1 MYYYLNG
8 ILSFVTG
15 NMAVIDC
22 GGVGYKLT
30 VSGNTAGR
38 IGAHVGETVKL
49 YTYLSVREDAMEL
62 FGFETEREHTAFC
75 QLISVSGVGPKVAV
89 SILSTLTPEQFAA
102 AVISGDGKTLSRS
115 KGLGAKGA
123 ERIILELREKLTK
136 EYGAAVPAGA
146 AKVVAEAGGRTSDAV
161 NALLVLGYTKSEA
174 AEALA
179 GLDASAMTLEE
190 LITAALKKLMK

>member
-1 MYYYLNG
+1 M
-8 ILSFVTG
+8 
-15 NMAVIDC
+15 
-22 GGVGYKLT
+22 
-30 VSGNTAGR
+30 
-38 IGAHVGETVKL
+38 
-49 YTYLSVREDAMEL
+49 
-62 FGFETEREHTAFC
+62 
-75 QLISVSGVGPKVAV
+75 AV

-123 ERIILELREKLTK
+123 ERIILELREKISK
-136 EYGAAVPAGA
+136 EYGGVAPVGA

-174 AEALA
+174 VEALA

>member
-1 MYYYLNG
+1 M
-8 ILSFVTG
+8 
-15 NMAVIDC
+15 
-22 GGVGYKLT
+22 
-30 VSGNTAGR
+30 
-38 IGAHVGETVKL
+38 
-49 YTYLSVREDAMEL
+49 
-62 FGFETEREHTAFC
+62 
-75 QLISVSGVGPKVAV
+75 AV

-102 AVISGDGKTLSRS
+102 AVISGDGKTLARS

-136 EYGAAVPAGA
+136 EYGTAVPAGA

-161 NALLVLGYTKSEA
+161 NALLVLGYTKGEA
-174 AEALA
+174 VEALA

>member
-102 AVISGDGKTLSRS
+102 AVISGDGKTF
-115 KGLGAKGA
+115 GA
-123 ERIILELREKLTK
+123 
-136 EYGAAVPAGA
+136 V
-146 AKVVAEAGGRTSDAV
+146 
-161 NALLVLGYTKSEA
+161 
-174 AEALA
+174 
-179 GLDASAMTLEE
+179 
-190 LITAALKKLMK
+190 